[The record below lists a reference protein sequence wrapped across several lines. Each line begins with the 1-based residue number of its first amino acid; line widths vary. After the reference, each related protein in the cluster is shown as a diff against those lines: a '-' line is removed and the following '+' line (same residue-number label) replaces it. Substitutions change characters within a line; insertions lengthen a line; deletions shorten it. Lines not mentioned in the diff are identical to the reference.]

1 MISDKSDLYQNL
13 KKNEIPVKAAV
24 IGMVKAIAFLD
35 GRTEVDPT
43 VDFDDSVIEDGNAVI
58 DKNIKLVT
66 AKLRSKITAIMEIEK
81 CDENTAREEL
91 ERIAEEGQIE
101 ARQMDWYGMEDV
113 EDEPSEEEK
122 SPNNPAGSEKNPIGF
137 QAVNEI

>member
-1 MISDKSDLYQNL
+1 
-13 KKNEIPVKAAV
+13 
-24 IGMVKAIAFLD
+24 MVKAIAFLD

-91 ERIAEEGQIE
+91 GTHCGGRPDRGKADGLVWNG
-101 ARQMDWYGMEDV
+101 RRGR
-113 EDEPSEEEK
+113 
-122 SPNNPAGSEKNPIGF
+122 
-137 QAVNEI
+137 

>member
-1 MISDKSDLYQNL
+1 
-13 KKNEIPVKAAV
+13 
-24 IGMVKAIAFLD
+24 MVKAIAFLD